1 MKRLIINHDNALGLL
16 QHILH
21 ARQQCTVLVIC
32 SSRGQFLRQLASS
45 LSAIQPVQAGD
56 PEENNETRGNIQ
68 LHPLLVPT
76 LQLLSKSKAIKLTFC
91 PTINTLRAY
100 LSTFATSNEAK
111 TRPAASL
118 LIVDLVALHHATS
131 EFSVQGLMRSF
142 ASAVEAAAR
151 NRMDLRLCECKDVHD
166 LQNPDRGPRLW
177 DAQVPLLS
185 GSVRMTGDDAGW
197 SRRVVSV
204 RSVAGRWLEFDKM
217 APPTNDDE
225 EEEEEEEDEVLED
238 EEMLV

>member
-1 MKRLIINHDNALGLL
+1 MKRLIINQDNALWLL
-16 QHILH
+16 QDILH
-21 ARQQCTVLVIC
+21 SRQKCTVLVIC

-68 LHPLLVPT
+68 LYPLLVPT
-76 LQLLSKSKAIKLTFC
+76 LQLLSTSKGIKLTFC

-100 LSTFATSNEAK
+100 LSTFATPNEAK

-142 ASAVEAAAR
+142 ASAVEAAAK

-204 RSVAGRWLEFDKM
+204 RSVAGRWLEFEKL
-217 APPTNDDE
+217 APPTNN
-225 EEEEEEEDEVLED
+225 EEEEEEDDDEVLEG